1 MKTFL
6 YNEIKDDKDYIKLY
20 KQYNNNKIKGFKTLL
35 KDCIN
40 SFIENYNIFLDKPY
54 LDISYIRYKDKF
66 IDLDLLHDIVVND
79 IKERG
84 FVNA

>member
-6 YNEIKDDKDYIKLY
+6 YNEIKDDPDYIKLF
-20 KQYNNNKIKGFKTLL
+20 KKYNNNKIKGFKTLL
-35 KDCIN
+35 KSCIY

-66 IDLDLLHDIVVND
+66 IDLDLLDDIIVND
-79 IKERG
+79 IKER
-84 FVNA
+84 AL